1 MIHDMIEVEKMGKP
15 AVPIVSGR
23 FEGDTIASS
32 RAFGMPG
39 LLFVMVPRI
48 YRNLALDECV
58 RQTEDAFESLVQTL
72 TTDGNGSAQPGEVE
86 TASVERYEGD
96 DRLDAVDRMN
106 AEYLDRDLGDG
117 FPLLSATRSAVD
129 RLLTGTNLPADHV
142 VCDMPP
148 GFGLATVE
156 KIAINGALAGA
167 DPEHM
172 PVIIG
177 AVKALSQ
184 VGSQGGKALLMS
196 TSPNAPLLVVNGPAG
211 KDLGINPRS
220 ALGPGRN
227 NRVNITIGRAFSLC
241 LKNIGHWYADKMD
254 MDTIGTTR
262 KFIMCIA
269 ENEEMSPWAPYHVDK
284 GFAPEES
291 TVTVFTTDGELD
303 VQDQGNTTAEGLLK
317 NLAYGAT
324 FGTRSLG
331 ERHDRETLIL
341 MPPDVARPV
350 GAQGFTKRGAKEFI
364 HLHANASLGK
374 MIHYMPLEGEARV
387 AANWKWLEGLT
398 EEQRLNIEIPV
409 LESADR
415 YDILVV
421 GADRAKTAVMPS
433 GPSPV
438 TVGIDQYR
446 P

>member
-1 MIHDMIEVEKMGKP
+1 MHANPHGFRHTFATWAIENH
-15 AVPIVSGR
+15 AR
-23 FEGDTIASS
+23 
-32 RAFGMPG
+32 
-39 LLFVMVPRI
+39 
-48 YRNLALDECV
+48 
-58 RQTEDAFESLVQTL
+58 
-72 TTDGNGSAQPGEVE
+72 
-86 TASVERYEGD
+86 
-96 DRLDAVDRMN
+96 
-106 AEYLDRDLGDG
+106 
-117 FPLLSATRSAVD
+117 
-129 RLLTGTNLPADHV
+129 
-142 VCDMPP
+142 
-148 GFGLATVE
+148 
-156 KIAINGALAGA
+156 
-167 DPEHM
+167 
-172 PVIIG
+172 
-177 AVKALSQ
+177 
-184 VGSQGGKALLMS
+184 
-196 TSPNAPLLVVNGPAG
+196 
-211 KDLGINPRS
+211 
-220 ALGPGRN
+220 
-227 NRVNITIGRAFSLC
+227 
-241 LKNIGHWYADKMD
+241 
-254 MDTIGTTR
+254 
-262 KFIMCIA
+262 
-269 ENEEMSPWAPYHVDK
+269 
-284 GFAPEES
+284 
-291 TVTVFTTDGELD
+291 ELD

-374 MIHYMPLEGEARV
+374 MIQYMPLEGEARV

-398 EEQRLNIEIPV
+398 EKERLNIEIPV